1 MQKQRPVFL
10 NLLLIKLPLSGVVSI
25 MHRISGLLLF
35 MLIPGS
41 LLLLQRS
48 LSSPESFQSVLFT
61 DSTGMVV
68 KFLVIFSLAGL
79 ALHFFAGIRCLL
91 IDLHWGV
98 SLPQARTSAKLVLG
112 LSLLSLIATGVWL
125 W

>member
-10 NLLLIKLPLSGVVSI
+10 NLFLIKLPLSGVVSI

-35 MLIPGS
+35 LLIPGA

-48 LSSPESFQSVLFT
+48 LNSPSEFDSVLVAGV
-61 DSTGMVV
+61 SEVV
-68 KFLVIFSLAGL
+68 IKLLVIFALAGL
-79 ALHFFAGIRCLL
+79 AQHFFAGIRCLL
-91 IDLHWGV
+91 LDLHWGV
-98 SLPQARTSAKLVLG
+98 SLPQARASAKLVLG
-112 LSLLSLIATGVWL
+112 LSLLSLLVTGVWL